1 MKKLFLMLG
10 AVGLMVIGVSARQ
23 ARATPYTVVITQQG
37 SNVVANGSGAID
49 LAGLTFLSTYF
60 PTVMLV
66 PRSGEINT
74 GAIISGISDAQDAY
88 IYYASNGPT
97 NFGTGTETLA
107 SSGSGSFT
115 QFSYDNGSTFVGV
128 PLGYISATYL
138 TEPATLHARTFR
150 PSSGELVAICHDHEI
165 YSSVM
170 EPHITAQPLKS
181 GLVREYHVIPIRA
194 EAGRAVRAGAEK
206 PHLMDAWVRPNEV
219 RDVHSRFC
227 RSLD

>member
-128 PLGYISATYL
+128 PLGYISDTPLSDSATYDN
-138 TEPATLHARTFR
+138 ATFAGLGVTPGTYTWTWGTGADQSFTLDVQNSGSVPSNSVPE
-150 PSSGELVAICHDHEI
+150 PSSLALL
-165 YSSVM
+165 
-170 EPHITAQPLKS
+170 AA
-181 GLVREYHVIPIRA
+181 GLFGIALLRRRRA
-194 EAGRAVRAGAEK
+194 PGR
-206 PHLMDAWVRPNEV
+206 
-219 RDVHSRFC
+219 
-227 RSLD
+227 